1 MKKKMKGLTIF
12 VIVSIILIVACFAPS
27 IHAKDVSR
35 YILVDSWVSSLKRI
49 CLYENSR
56 GEQITES
63 ISKGKSCRYIY

>member
-1 MKKKMKGLTIF
+1 MKKRIKGLTIF
-12 VIVSIILIVACFAPS
+12 MIVSIILVVGCFIPS
-27 IHAKDVSR
+27 VNAKDSSR
-35 YILVDSWVSSLKRI
+35 YILVDSWVSGLKRI

>member
-1 MKKKMKGLTIF
+1 MKSGLAIF
-12 VIVSIILIVACFAPS
+12 VVTMIVLVAATFAPS

-35 YILVDSWVSSLKRI
+35 YILVDSWMSGLKRI

>member
-1 MKKKMKGLTIF
+1 MKKRMKGWTIF
-12 VIVSIILIVACFAPS
+12 VIISVILVVGCFIPS

-35 YILVDSWVSSLKRI
+35 YRLVDSWVSGLKRM

-56 GEQITES
+56 EEQITES